1 MQSSMRLQQHQPQ
14 ICRQTECR
22 IRQLHK
28 QSSSRA
34 VRVAA
39 AAGPAADP
47 VQGQQPEQAAV
58 EQRSV
63 TLRKPVG
70 VVFAQN
76 KTGPVFVEELT
87 AGGNADKSGLVQV
100 GDVLS
105 QCSAVVLK
113 AGKEGQYEREGYG
126 QRPYDNWETIMFD
139 CENQEF
145 KTVMSA
151 LKSNNERWGFMNVTL
166 VFRRPSGPQEAA
178 LCTKSA

>member
-1 MQSSMRLQQHQPQ
+1 MLLRLQSELTVTVLDSVSCD
-14 ICRQTECR
+14 CRQTECR

-100 GDVLS
+100 
-105 QCSAVVLK
+105 
-113 AGKEGQYEREGYG
+113 
-126 QRPYDNWETIMFD
+126 
-139 CENQEF
+139 
-145 KTVMSA
+145 KTTMA
-151 LKSNNERWGFMNVTL
+151 NGRGG
-166 VFRRPSGPQEAA
+166 VFWVPGRV
-178 LCTKSA
+178 